1 MEGSVKN
8 LLEAEN
14 EAKQI
19 VEEAM
24 GEKNRLLQNANVI
37 AQQEINARK
46 QKWEK
51 KLADDAEKVRSSNKI
66 VNIIFARSQLAEEKE
81 AFDKAQERNEI
92 ELAEINDQY
101 NRNKD
106 VMIESLL
113 DQVMDVKLEVPRVV
127 KQKEIKKEEIA
138 WE

>member
-24 GEKNRLLQNANVI
+24 GERNRLMQNANVI
-37 AQQEINARK
+37 AAQEINAKK

-51 KLADDAEKVRSSNKI
+51 KLADDAAKVCNSIK
-66 VNIIFARSQLAEEKE
+66 FT
-81 AFDKAQERNEI
+81 RN
-92 ELAEINDQY
+92 
-101 NRNKD
+101 D
-106 VMIESLL
+106 VYIL
-113 DQVMDVKLEVPRVV
+113 
-127 KQKEIKKEEIA
+127 
-138 WE
+138 

>member
-24 GEKNRLLQNANVI
+24 GEKNRMMQNANVI
-37 AQQEINARK
+37 AAQEINARK

-51 KLADDAEKVRSSNKI
+51 KLADDAEKVSCSIKI
-66 VNIIFARSQLAEEKE
+66 VNIILPAHSCK
-81 AFDKAQERNEI
+81 
-92 ELAEINDQY
+92 
-101 NRNKD
+101 
-106 VMIESLL
+106 
-113 DQVMDVKLEVPRVV
+113 
-127 KQKEIKKEEIA
+127 
-138 WE
+138 